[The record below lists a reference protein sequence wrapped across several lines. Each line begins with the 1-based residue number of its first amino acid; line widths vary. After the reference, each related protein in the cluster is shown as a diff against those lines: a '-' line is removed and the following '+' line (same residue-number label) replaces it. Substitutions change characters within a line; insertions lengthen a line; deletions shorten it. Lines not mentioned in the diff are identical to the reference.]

1 MCLVRI
7 FGLLWAKYSSC
18 VSLCIWLCLCL
29 FYLLCYFPLQVV
41 ECGLTLSLNY
51 WQSIKYSQTYTKFVL
66 ALYNLYSVKLLFQVL
81 KEKAEDLKQR
91 PGSGCYITGLF
102 LEGARWG
109 YSLHELT
116 ESRPKELYTE
126 MPVMWLKPCPNRV
139 KPTSGIYECPVYKTL
154 TRAGRFLWQNC
165 VIFFRVGLFM
175 ARSIL

>member
-1 MCLVRI
+1 MNHCISDTKFIV
-7 FGLLWAKYSSC
+7 A
-18 VSLCIWLCLCL
+18 LCN
-29 FYLLCYFPLQVV
+29 FY
-41 ECGLTLSLNY
+41 
-51 WQSIKYSQTYTKFVL
+51 SIKI
-66 ALYNLYSVKLLFQVL
+66 LFQVL

-154 TRAGRFLWQNC
+154 TRAGRFLRQNF
-165 VIFFRVGLFM
+165 VIFFRVSLWLGL
-175 ARSIL
+175 SLEISDHKKV

>member
-1 MCLVRI
+1 MTMKHCI
-7 FGLLWAKYSSC
+7 SYAKFI
-18 VSLCIWLCLCL
+18 VA
-29 FYLLCYFPLQVV
+29 
-41 ECGLTLSLNY
+41 LS
-51 WQSIKYSQTYTKFVL
+51 
-66 ALYNLYSVKLLFQVL
+66 NLYSVKISFQVL

-154 TRAGRFLWQNC
+154 TRAGRFLGQNY
-165 VIFFRVGLFM
+165 VIFFRVGFFM
-175 ARSIL
+175 ARTIL